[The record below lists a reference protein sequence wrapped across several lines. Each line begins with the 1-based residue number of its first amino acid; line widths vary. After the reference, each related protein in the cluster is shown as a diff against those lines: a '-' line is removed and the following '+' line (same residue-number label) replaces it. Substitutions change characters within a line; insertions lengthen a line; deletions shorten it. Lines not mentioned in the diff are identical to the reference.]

1 MDSLQKLYEDHLKDL
16 HSVERQIIQALPKM
30 IKAAEDEELSSA
42 LEEHLEVT
50 REQLTRLDDIFEK
63 LGKRG
68 TGKKCKGMEG
78 ILEEGK
84 ELLEKDADADV
95 LDAGIISAAQ
105 HVEHYEM
112 AGYGTAATYARLLG
126 EREAEKLL
134 RQSLDEEKE
143 ADQKLSQLAESRI
156 NLEAT
161 DGDGVQAANGNSRSG
176 SSKSSRGKRRNNSSG
191 TSPRLMRV

>member
-1 MDSLQKLYEDHLKDL
+1 MQMDSLQKLYEDHLKDL

-30 IKAAEDEELSSA
+30 IKAAEDEELSGA

-50 REQLTRLDDIFEK
+50 REQLARLDDIFDK

-84 ELLEKDADADV
+84 ELLEKDADSDV

-112 AGYGTAATYARLLG
+112 AGYGTAAAYAKLLG

-143 ADQKLSQLAESRI
+143 ADEKLSQLAERRI

-161 DGDGVQAANGNSRSG
+161 NGAPQEAPTRRGGNATSRGRQRSG
-176 SSKSSRGKRRNNSSG
+176 GNG
-191 TSPRLMRV
+191 SPRLMRV

>member
-1 MDSLQKLYEDHLKDL
+1 MEMDSLQKLYEDQLKDL

-42 LEEHLEVT
+42 LEEHLDVT
-50 REQLTRLDDIFEK
+50 KEQLARLDSIFEK

-95 LDAGIISAAQ
+95 LDAAIIAAAQ

-112 AGYGTAATYARLLG
+112 AGYGTAAAYAKLLG
-126 EREAEKLL
+126 ERDAEKLL
-134 RQSLDEEKE
+134 RKSLEEEKE
-143 ADQKLSQLAESRI
+143 ADEKLSGLAESRL
-156 NLEAT
+156 NLEANGGLLASGK
-161 DGDGVQAANGNSRSG
+161 GDDSASRLVRVQ
-176 SSKSSRGKRRNNSSG
+176 
-191 TSPRLMRV
+191 